1 MLPKHGERDSVSAY
15 VHIKRDSTLP
25 PLYKHFGWPSQFHTH
40 LMDDLYIPAT
50 SYVGNDQNGDTI
62 LKLGSWSEKALL
74 KFMETKVWLYLGCL
88 LHASS
93 FLLFFQITV
102 YSATSSSVAQCFM
115 SQNEH
120 ILNDNKM
127 IIELFSK
134 LNDWFGFNPLTSGVY

>member
-1 MLPKHGERDSVSAY
+1 
-15 VHIKRDSTLP
+15 
-25 PLYKHFGWPSQFHTH
+25 
-40 LMDDLYIPAT
+40 MDDLYIPAT

>member
-1 MLPKHGERDSVSAY
+1 
-15 VHIKRDSTLP
+15 
-25 PLYKHFGWPSQFHTH
+25 
-40 LMDDLYIPAT
+40 MDDPYIPT
-50 SYVGNDQNGDTI
+50 TGYVGNDLNGDTI

-102 YSATSSSVAQCFM
+102 YSATSSSVTQCFM
-115 SQNEH
+115 SQND
-120 ILNDNKM
+120 DNKM